1 MTATTAQLEQTA
13 AARDKLETELQHL
26 REKYD
31 HLEQE
36 HQQTLAKKVEEL
48 NSMKV

>member
-1 MTATTAQLEQTA
+1 MAATTAQLEQA
-13 AARDKLETELQHL
+13 ATARDKLETALQHL
-26 REKYD
+26 REKCD
-31 HLEQE
+31 HREQE